1 VAVIGI
7 GEQQN
12 FMKRLQRFTRRQQK
26 VTTRVA
32 YLVTLLVLATSAF
45 GASLASSTRSIIPSD
60 VQQIICVDYRTLKSS
75 NTALALKDR
84 VLPENLKQ
92 FETALK
98 AFGVTPERDIEQ
110 LAFVSFRNNNA
121 LRTVGIAQGQFPT
134 PLAIA
139 KRFATRKIKPTRY
152 RLNDLWQAS
161 GGMQMTFL
169 DPTTMLFGDVT
180 AVKLALDTR
189 DGELASLNSN
199 SQIADMMTGLERGTV
214 WSVLDA
220 GGTQNMMR
228 SALGD
233 ASRLADYDVVKKR
246 LLGSRYTM
254 DFNSGV
260 NFDLDV
266 FTSDNFTASSLSA
279 LVKAGMM
286 FRKMNASG
294 VEKVAIESMN
304 VDSDSDKLRVHFKT
318 DDSRFESL
326 LHSDLFAAVSK

>member
-1 VAVIGI
+1 L
-7 GEQQN
+7 
-12 FMKRLQRFTRRQQK
+12 KK
-26 VTTRVA
+26 RVA
-32 YLVTLLVLATSAF
+32 TLAAVLCLAASAF
-45 GASLASSTRSIIPSD
+45 GASLASSTRAIIPSD
-60 VQQIICVDYRTLKSS
+60 VQQIICVDYRTLKASS
-75 NTALALKDR
+75 TALALKDR

-92 FETALK
+92 FESALRG
-98 AFGVTPERDIEQ
+98 FGVVPERDIEQ
-110 LAFVSFRNNNA
+110 LAFISFRNNNA
-121 LRTVGIAQGQFPT
+121 LRIVGIAQGQFPT
-134 PLAIA
+134 PQKIA
-139 KRFATRKIKPTRY
+139 QRFAARKVKPTKY
-152 RLNDLWQAS
+152 RLSDLWQAA
-161 GGMQMTFL
+161 GGMQATFL
-169 DPTTMLFGDVT
+169 DPTTMLFGDAT

-189 DGELASLNSN
+189 DGELSSLNSN
-199 SQIADMMTGLERGTV
+199 SSIADMMSGVERGTV

-220 GGTQNMMR
+220 NGTQNMMR

-294 VEKVAIESMN
+294 VEKVALESLN
-304 VDSDSDKLRVHFKT
+304 VDNDSDKLRLHFKT